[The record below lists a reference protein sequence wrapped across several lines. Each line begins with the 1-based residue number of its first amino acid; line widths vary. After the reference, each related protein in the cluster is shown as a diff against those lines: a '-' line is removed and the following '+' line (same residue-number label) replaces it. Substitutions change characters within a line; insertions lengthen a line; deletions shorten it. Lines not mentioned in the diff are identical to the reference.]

1 MNNQIMQ
8 WIQAELAG
16 LYGASVISEMNE
28 IIRCYRMYDG
38 SGQTWTPQT
47 DGTYTPARV
56 ITNFIKKLINDES
69 RFMVSRAPEIKI
81 VPLDKDRKA
90 EAEALQNWLDR
101 VLQGTFWQ
109 KRLLHGVRDAM
120 IGKRVALKLT
130 GAPGIM
136 PKIRFAPSLE
146 FVFETDEDDVDKVKK
161 CIFFYEVT
169 PENVIDHAKQRIW
182 RQRYEMKNGRCYL
195 DEGLYDG
202 YGRPIRIDH
211 DHEDTGLDFVPVYI
225 IINGGLSGDL
235 SGESDVQELADS
247 QNAYNRMKSDDIDA
261 LKYNMFPQKV
271 ITDASQESADAIR
284 IAPNA
289 LWDLQTE
296 PSNPGAKAS
305 ATVLESTFNYDVR
318 LQNCLG
324 QLRQDMHSL
333 LSVPEVGADVLKG
346 IGVSGKAM
354 RALYWELICR
364 CNEKWA
370 DGWDDAI
377 KWMVDKLLRMAR
389 RYGESLPE
397 IEYAVHIE
405 HLYPLI
411 DDEEEER
418 ERDLSEVMQKARSRR
433 SYIDKW
439 QGVEDPDEELAQIRK
454 ESQLL
459 EDAWTAAVGRELSEA

>member
-1 MNNQIMQ
+1 MNNQITQ
-8 WIQAELAG
+8 WIQAELSG
-16 LYGASVISEMNE
+16 LYGASVIREMNE
-28 IIRCYRMYDG
+28 IIGYYRLYDG
-38 SGQTWTPQT
+38 SGQEWTPQT

-56 ITNFIKKLINDES
+56 VTNFIKKLINDES
-69 RFMVSRAPEIKI
+69 RFMVSRAPEIRIIPVDEKQ
-81 VPLDKDRKA
+81 KK
-90 EAEALQNWLDR
+90 EADMLQDWLER
-101 VLQGTFWQ
+101 VLQGTFWK

-130 GAPGIM
+130 GTPGRL
-136 PKIRFAPSLE
+136 PTARFAPSLE
-146 FVFETDEDDVDKVKK
+146 FVFETDEDDIDRVKK

-169 PENVIDHAKQRIW
+169 PETVTDHAKQRIW
-182 RQRYEMKNGRCYL
+182 KQRYEMEDGRCYL

-202 YGRPIRIDH
+202 YGREIRIDH
-211 DHEDTGLDFVPVYI
+211 RHIDTGLDFVPVYI

-235 SGESDVQELADS
+235 SGESDVRELADN
-247 QNAYNRMKSDDIDA
+247 QKAYNRMKSDDIDA

-271 ITDASQESADAIR
+271 VVDASQESADAIKV
-284 IAPNA
+284 APNA

-305 ATVLESTFNYDVR
+305 AAVLESRFNYDAR
-318 LQNCLG
+318 LQNCLEM
-324 QLRQDMHSL
+324 LKEDMHGL
-333 LSVPEVGADVLKG
+333 LSVPRVSKDVLQG

-364 CNEKWA
+364 CNEKWS

-377 KWMVDKLLRMAR
+377 QWMVDKLFRMAR
-389 RYGESLPE
+389 AYGEQLPE
-397 IEYAVHIE
+397 IEYIVQIE

-418 ERDLSEVMQKARSRR
+418 ERDLNEVMQKARSRR

-439 QGVEDPDEELAQIRK
+439 QPNEDPDAELAQIK
-454 ESQLL
+454 HESRLL
-459 EDAWTAAVGRELSEA
+459 EDAWTTAAGMELRTE